1 MKFGN
6 LKIGIRLALG
16 FALVLALMIAII
28 VVGSSQ
34 MKEINNS
41 LQQITDINNV
51 QVERANNMLD
61 SVHVV
66 TRVIRTIALLNDV
79 PAQNTEKERIVSAR
93 ESYNENEEQFEK
105 VLPGMLN
112 SEKGRALLEKAKKL
126 KAEARTINDQI
137 VELAMANKKEEAVKL
152 LLEESQP
159 KVTEW
164 RDTLRELNAYASE
177 CTAIRAEEAKNSY
190 AKALIMILA
199 TGGAA
204 VLLGLLTAFFIARSI
219 TGPVASLVNVA
230 NVAASGDL
238 TSDIEVKSGDEIGK
252 LATAFKTM
260 VGEMRGLVREIME
273 KSSALSASSQQLN
286 SSAQQTSA
294 GASEN
299 AATMTEIASTVEQ
312 VTANVQSI
320 SQASE
325 VTKGHANEGSGGL
338 VTINSQM
345 QAIAGTAK
353 EASVAIDGLN
363 TKTQEINQI
372 VDLITSIADQ
382 TNLLA
387 LNAAIEAARA
397 GEQGRGFAVVAEEVR
412 KLAEQSANA
421 TKEISGLV
429 SAIQTE
435 SQKAVNNMADGGREV
450 EGGTRVVQEVGQ
462 NFQNIISAVQD
473 LSTQIQEVA
482 SATEE
487 MSAGVQNVAAST
499 EEQTAAMEEVSASA
513 DSLSRLAEEMNL
525 LVGRFKV

>member
-1 MKFGN
+1 MKIGN
-6 LKIGIRLALG
+6 MKIGIRLALG
-16 FALVLALMIAII
+16 FALVFALMIVII
-28 VVGSSQ
+28 VVGITQ
-34 MKEINNS
+34 MRQINDKLERIVNV
-41 LQQITDINNV
+41 NNV
-51 QVERANNMLD
+51 QVKLANEMMD

-66 TRVIRTIALLNDV
+66 SRVMRSITLLEDN
-79 PAQNTEKERIVSAR
+79 SAR
-93 ESYNENEEQFEK
+93 LQEEKRIQ
-105 VLPGMLN
+105 
-112 SEKGRALLEKAKKL
+112 
-126 KAEARTINDQI
+126 EARKTYDDACQKIENMISTEEGKAILDKAQVAADKTRPINDKI
-137 VELAMANKKEEAVKL
+137 VGLSMAEKRDEAAGAL
-152 LLEESQP
+152 IAESDPEMQ
-159 KVTEW
+159 KW
-164 RDTLRELNAYASE
+164 RDSLRELASYAEGRTSM
-177 CTAIRAEEAKNSY
+177 RHEEAKQSY
-190 AKALIMILA
+190 QKAYSMMVA
-199 TGGAA
+199 AGAA
-204 VLLGLLTAFFIARSI
+204 AVVLGIIVALLITRSI
-219 TGPVASLVNVA
+219 TGPVGSLVRVA

-238 TSDIEVKSGDEIGK
+238 TSDIDVKSGDEIGK
-252 LATAFKTM
+252 LAAAFKTM
-260 VGEMRGLVREIME
+260 VGEMRELVRQIME

-325 VTKGHANEGSGGL
+325 VTTGHANQGSGGL

-345 QAIAGTAK
+345 QAIDGTAK
-353 EASVAIDGLN
+353 EASAAIDGLN

-372 VDLITSIADQ
+372 VDLITGIADQ
-382 TNLLA
+382 TNLPA

-435 SQKAVNNMADGGREV
+435 SQKAVNNMAEGGREV
-450 EGGTRVVQEVGQ
+450 EAGTRVVQEVGQ
-462 NFQNIISAVQD
+462 NFQNIIGAVQD
-473 LSTQIQEVA
+473 LSSQIQEVA
-482 SATEE
+482 SATEQ

-513 DSLSRLAEEMNL
+513 DSLARLAEEMNL